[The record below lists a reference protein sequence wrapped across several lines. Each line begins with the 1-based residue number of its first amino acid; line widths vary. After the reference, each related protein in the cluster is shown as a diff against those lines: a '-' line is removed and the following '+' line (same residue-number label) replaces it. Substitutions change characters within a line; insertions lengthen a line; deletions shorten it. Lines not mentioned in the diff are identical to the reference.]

1 MSTKLNLKEIDRE
14 IEKDRLKTIK
24 DNTNDVKLKQSI
36 AQKLDYI
43 NKQKTIYK

>member
-14 IEKDRLKTIK
+14 IEIERMKSIQ

-36 AQKLDYI
+36 AKKLDYI